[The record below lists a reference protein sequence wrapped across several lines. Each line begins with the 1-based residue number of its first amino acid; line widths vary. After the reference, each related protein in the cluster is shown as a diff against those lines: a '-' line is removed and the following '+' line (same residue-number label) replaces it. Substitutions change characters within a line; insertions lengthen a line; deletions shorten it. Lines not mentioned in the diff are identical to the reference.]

1 MVVGGIQQS
10 TKKGTM
16 ETAMP
21 LLLLLPLP
29 LLLPSPQLRPL
40 LLISFG
46 GRNCGRDNDGSS
58 SNHGSRG
65 GSFGG

>member
-10 TKKGTM
+10 TKKRTM

-40 LLISFG
+40 LSSSIG
-46 GRNCGRDNDGSS
+46 GHSCGCGDDGSS
-58 SNHGSRG
+58 SNGSHGS
-65 GSFGG
+65 SFGG

>member
-21 LLLLLPLP
+21 LLPL
-29 LLLPSPQLRPL
+29 LLLPSVDGTLPSHE
-40 LLISFG
+40 SFEWVRSG
-46 GRNCGRDNDGSS
+46 TSS
-58 SNHGSRG
+58 
-65 GSFGG
+65 